1 MSNEASG
8 RLLSRILHDNM
19 NTIILGHLSKE
30 NNLPE
35 LAYET
40 VRLEINMADNSYKA
54 DDFEIHVARRSCP
67 SAMIQLK

>member
-1 MSNEASG
+1 LSNEASG

-40 VRLEINMADNSYKA
+40 VKLEVTMADNPY
-54 DDFEIHVARRSCP
+54 DGNDFPILVAKRDGV
-67 SAMIQLK
+67 SACVTI